1 MFKKCSM
8 NSIKNIFF
16 MMMRQK
22 YQDANC
28 MGILV
33 YLRKLCME
41 NNILPGTEYQRQ

>member
-8 NSIKNIFF
+8 NSINNIFF
-16 MMMRQK
+16 MMRQK
-22 YQDANC
+22 YQDVVR